1 MSAGGE
7 EKAIFVGLKNDAQE
21 YLPQAAHKAA
31 QFAEDTSHTVDQGV
45 TAHLEGD
52 AQLGRDMTKIG
63 DHPPEETPVQSP
75 TQSGDPFKGR
85 GVGSQAETE
94 TKNLAAETDQEAVEG
109 AHLDGE
115 GGATDDPIDLVTGE
129 MFLPQQDLAL
139 SGVLPLALERR
150 HGSAYRHGRCF
161 GVTWASTLDQRVEID
176 DDGIHLALEDGRVLH
191 YPVPTVHGQKV
202 MPSHGPRWPLAWDRT
217 GDVIAVELG
226 DRGWT
231 LHFPPGPTPRICRP
245 LAAIT
250 DLGGNRITFVHDSA
264 GIPTDV
270 YHSGG
275 YHLRVDSIE
284 TRGGV
289 RVSAVKLADPSGGRD
304 TLVRAFR
311 YDLAGRL
318 TGVVNASGLP
328 LVFDYDEH
336 DRITRWVDRN
346 GFEYRYTYRAD
357 GRVVRGSGTGGYLD
371 VALDYDLDA
380 RITTVTDAL
389 GHATVHYWNA
399 RQQTVKTIDPLGH
412 EQLIEKDRFGRVTQ
426 RTDQSGQVT
435 RIERDDFGDPVRITR
450 PDGTG
455 LAISYT
461 EHHQP
466 AEVVEADGVVWRYAY
481 AESGALAAVTDPTG
495 AVARYERDEHGRLTA
510 VTDPLGAVST
520 IACNAAGLPIRAQD
534 PLGAAVEIQRDAF
547 GRITTVTD
555 PTEASTTLSWTV
567 DGQLAERRSADGSVE
582 RWEYDPEGSLLA
594 YTSPHGAVT
603 RYEYGPF
610 EQVLARIEPDGARYQ
625 FAYDGQLRLTEVT
638 GPTGRSWRYEYD
650 AVGNLISETDFNGA
664 THTYELDA
672 TGRLARQTNPVGQ
685 QILYTRDALGRVTER
700 QVGAARYR
708 FTYDAAGTITRAE
721 GPDALLEYTRDAVGR
736 ILTESIDGR
745 VTSNTY
751 DANGQ
756 RVTRITPSGILANWT
771 YDVAGKP
778 TALDS
783 SAGRLSFDYDAAGRE
798 TTRSLGSA
806 ASLTQSFDE
815 LGQLTGQ
822 AIWAYEQPGSQGGQ
836 AQWRAVQTRSYTYRA
851 DGLPT
856 EIDDALRGN
865 RSLSLDP
872 RGRVTSVT
880 GANWRETYAYDE
892 LGNLTATADE
902 HPGTPAA
909 DSETADAGRAIDG
922 TLVRRVGPTS
932 YDYDQA
938 GRLIRKHRRTLSG
951 GVKEWIY
958 AWDAENRLRQVTTP
972 DGTTWRYSYDPLGR
986 RTAKHATAAN
996 GAPGATVVFNWDGDR
1011 LAEAVTTTPD
1021 GNSSAL
1027 TWDYQPG
1034 TYAPVTQF
1042 RRSWAADAPQDQ
1054 IDAEFH
1060 AIVTDLVGTPTE
1072 LIDPN
1077 GRVSWHTTSSLWGR
1091 TITAPD
1097 STTECPLRFPGQY
1110 QDAESGLHYNYHRYY
1125 DPETGAYLSPD
1136 PLGLQPSPNPQT
1148 YVENPLGYLD
1158 PLGLTGCRYQTGN
1171 GATPDGDPWDDLAA
1185 YRAKQG
1191 MPAKDTELDEH
1202 TASRLDIDGQSFYGR
1217 NGHGMPTDIKVNA
1230 QTKTHA
1236 EGQSFQRAKNFFGGN
1251 APVKEA
1257 TLYVDRNFCKSC
1269 GPYGGVGSLMR
1280 GLGID
1285 RLTVHSPAGTFMI
1298 DATKRPSI
1306 PRPVPEP

>member
-1 MSAGGE
+1 MAAGGE
-7 EKAIFVGLKNDAQE
+7 EKAVFVGLKNDAQE

-45 TAHLEGD
+45 TSHIEGD
-52 AQLGRDMTKIG
+52 AQLGRDITNIG
-63 DHPPEETPVQSP
+63 ERPPEATAVHSP

-85 GVGSQAETE
+85 GAASQAETE
-94 TKNLAAETDQEAVEG
+94 TKNLAAETEQEAVEG

-129 MFLPQQDLAL
+129 MFLPQQDIVLP
-139 SGVLPLALERR
+139 GVLPLSLERR
-150 HGSAYRHGRCF
+150 HGSVYRYGRCF
-161 GVTWASTLDQRVEID
+161 GATWASTLDQRLEID
-176 DDGIHLALEDGRVLH
+176 DNGIHLALEDGRVLH
-191 YPVPTVHGQKV
+191 YPVPTVHGQQV
-202 MPSHGPRWPLAWDRT
+202 IPSHGPRWPLLWERKD
-217 GDVIAVELG
+217 DVITVELG

-231 LHFPPGPTPRICRP
+231 LRFPPGPTPQICRP

-250 DLGGNRITFVHDSA
+250 DRGGNRITFVHDA
-264 GIPTDV
+264 DGIPTDV

-275 YHLRVDSIE
+275 YHLRLDAIE

-289 RVSAVKLADPSGGRD
+289 RISALKLADPAGGPD
-304 TLVRAFR
+304 TLVRTFR

-328 LVFDYDEH
+328 LVFEYDEH

-346 GFEYRYTYRAD
+346 GFEYGYTYRGD

-371 VALDYDLDA
+371 VTLDYDLEA
-380 RITTVTDAL
+380 RTTTVTDAL
-389 GHATVHYWNA
+389 GHATVHHWNQ
-399 RQQTVKTIDPLGH
+399 RQQTVKTIDALGH
-412 EQLIEKDRFGRVTQ
+412 EQLIEKDEFGRVTQ
-426 RTDQSGQVT
+426 STDQLGQRT
-435 RIERDDFGDPVRITR
+435 RIERDGFGDLVRITR

-455 LAISYT
+455 LAIAYT
-461 EHHQP
+461 AHRQP
-466 AEVVEADGVVWRYAY
+466 AEVVGSDGALWRYEY

-495 AVARYERDEHGRLTA
+495 AVARYERDEHGRLTS
-510 VTDPLGAVST
+510 VTDPLGVVST
-520 IACNAAGLPIRAQD
+520 IVCNAAGLPVGAQD
-534 PLGAAVEIQRDAF
+534 PLGAALEIRRDAF
-547 GRITTVTD
+547 GRITAVTD
-555 PTEASTTLSWTV
+555 PTGATTTLVWTP
-567 DGQLAERRSADGSVE
+567 DGQLAERRYPDGSSE
-582 RWEYDPEGSLLA
+582 RWEYDAEGSLLA
-594 YTSPHGAVT
+594 HTGPHGAVT

-610 EQVLARIEPDGARYQ
+610 EQVVGRIEPDGAR
-625 FAYDGQLRLTEVT
+625 FEFTYDGQLRLTEVA
-638 GPTGRSWRYEYD
+638 GPTGRTWRYEYD

-672 TGRLARQTNPVGQ
+672 AGRLTRQTNPVGQ
-685 QILYTRDALGRVTER
+685 QIAYIRDALGRVTER
-700 QVGAARYR
+700 QVGAARYS
-708 FTYDAAGTITRAE
+708 FTYDAAGAITRAE
-721 GPDALLEYTRDAVGR
+721 GPDALLEFTRDALGR

-745 VTSNTY
+745 VTANTY

-756 RVTRITPSGILANWT
+756 RVTRTTPSGILASWT
-771 YDVAGKP
+771 YDAAGRPVA
-778 TALDS
+778 LQS

-798 TTRSLGSA
+798 ITRSLGPA
-806 ASLTQSFDE
+806 ASLTQSFDD

-822 AIWAYEQPGSQGGQ
+822 AIWAYEQPGTQSGQ
-836 AQWRAVQTRSYTYRA
+836 ANWRAVQTRTYSYRA

-865 RSLSLDP
+865 RSLALDP

-880 GANWRETYAYDE
+880 GANWSETYAYDE
-892 LGNLTATADE
+892 LGNLATAADE
-902 HPGTPAA
+902 PA
-909 DSETADAGRAIDG
+909 SMPTADRDAVRAGRAIDG
-922 TLVRRVGPTS
+922 TLVRQAGPTS
-932 YDYDQA
+932 YDYDEA
-938 GRLIRKHRRTLSG
+938 GRLIRKRRRTLSG
-951 GVKEWIY
+951 GVKEWVY
-958 AWDAENRLRQVTTP
+958 AWDAENRLRQLTTP

-986 RTAKHATAAN
+986 RTAKHATTAD
-996 GAPGATVVFNWDGDR
+996 GTPGETATFSWDGDR
-1011 LAEAVTTTPD
+1011 LAEAITTTPD
-1021 GNSSAL
+1021 GTISAL

-1034 TYAPVTQF
+1034 THTPVAQV
-1042 RRSWAADAPQDQ
+1042 RRSWADDAPQDE

-1072 LIDPN
+1072 LVDPE
-1077 GRVSWHTTSSLWGR
+1077 GRVAWHTTSNIWGR
-1091 TITAPD
+1091 TIPASD
-1097 STTECPLRFPGQY
+1097 STAECPLRFPGQY
-1110 QDAESGLHYNYHRYY
+1110 QDSESGLHYNFHRYY

-1148 YVENPLGYLD
+1148 YVENPLGWLD
-1158 PLGLTGCRYQTGN
+1158 PLGLAGCRYETGN

-1191 MPAKDTELDEH
+1191 MPAQGSALDQH
-1202 TASRLDIDGQSFYGR
+1202 TASRLDVDGQSFYGR

-1257 TLYVDRNFCKSC
+1257 TLHVDRDFCKSC
-1269 GPYGGVGSLMR
+1269 GPNGGVGSLMR

-1285 RLTVHSPAGTFMI
+1285 RLTVHSPSGTFII

-1306 PRPVPEP
+1306 PVPVPTS